1 MKTAQEQ
8 YKLRKEAFVSNHTG
22 GSIGEI
28 NLVTAIAP
36 VGCPPSHRHWPPSH
50 RALVRQVTY
59 AVFAVLQTRLGLFAR
74 YGPAQLALDFALT
87 AGALLLATTLY
98 ASQPLLLNVLALS
111 PAVLVWLAA
120 PRPAPRAVKRPKP
133 KPDNPGRNSNEKQS
147 QGQRTEDLLPRK
159 AFLAVYRGSL
169 MLVTCVAIL
178 AVDFPVFPRRFA
190 KVENWG
196 TSLMDMGV
204 GSFVFSSGVVSARP
218 LVKQQLLRL
227 LLPRDAPSPVPSP
240 AARLRAAMRT
250 ALPLL
255 ALGLVRLA
263 IVKGVDYAEH
273 VTEYGVHWNFFF
285 TLGLLPPFVALLQSL
300 PAVGGSSRSSS
311 SRASPTVYAALALL
325 VAGGYQ
331 CVLARTGLQE
341 FVLVG
346 DRHRYGLLGL
356 NKEGA
361 SSFAGYLAIFL
372 AGMSAG
378 TYVLPRR
385 GPLRTM
391 AFWALFWSAACWA
404 ATAYGRGWALGLT
417 VSRRLANLPYFL
429 WVNAFNSAQLVAFYL
444 VERLFFSDE
453 ASYRSRVPWVLHAFN
468 RNGLPVF
475 LIVGFPL
482 P

>member
-1 MKTAQEQ
+1 
-8 YKLRKEAFVSNHTG
+8 
-22 GSIGEI
+22 
-28 NLVTAIAP
+28 
-36 VGCPPSHRHWPPSH
+36 
-50 RALVRQVTY
+50 
-59 AVFAVLQTRLGLFAR
+59 VFAVLQTRLRLFAR

-87 AGALLLATTLY
+87 GGALLLATTLY
-98 ASQPLLLNVLALS
+98 ASQPLLLNMLALS
-111 PAVLVWLAA
+111 PAVLVGLAA
-120 PRPAPRAVKRPKP
+120 PRPATRVTKRPNPSPGPDPNPARKP
-133 KPDNPGRNSNEKQS
+133 KPGEGQGRKQHAA
-147 QGQRTEDLLPRK
+147 GTEVLLPRK

-169 MLVTCVAIL
+169 VLVTCVAIL
-178 AVDFPVFPRRFA
+178 AVDFRVFPRRFA

-196 TSLMDMGV
+196 TSLMDLGV

-218 LVKQQLLRL
+218 LVKQRL
-227 LLPRDAPSPVPSP
+227 LQRLRNAPPPAPSP
-240 AARLRAAMRT
+240 AARLRSAMRT

-263 IVKGVDYAEH
+263 MVKAVDYAEH

-300 PAVGGSSRSSS
+300 PAVGASGGS
-311 SRASPTVYAALALL
+311 SRASPATVYAGLALL

-331 CVLARTGLQE
+331 CVLAHTGLQE

-346 DRHRYGLLGL
+346 DRHGHGLLGL

-372 AGMSAG
+372 AGMSTG
-378 TYVLPRR
+378 TYVLPPTDAVPGRSA
-385 GPLRTM
+385 LRTM
-391 AFWALFWSAACWA
+391 AAWALFWSAACWA

-453 ASYRSRVPWVLHAFN
+453 GSYRFRVPRVLHAFN

-475 LIVGFPL
+475 LVVSFPPVNVPL
-482 P
+482 SNRG